1 MIAPESNGN
10 TVNQQI
16 VLRSSQR
23 TSDLSG
29 ITKFSLQSKESQ
41 FDMPDQLQITGIDT
55 KTDRLIHNL
64 LMMLI
69 GACLTSSV
77 FVWSQLL

>member
-23 TSDLSG
+23 TCDLSG
-29 ITKFSLQSKESQ
+29 IAKFSMQSKERQ

-55 KTDRLIHNL
+55 KADRLIHNL